1 MTSTLPRWRLA
12 GALACG
18 ATLAALAAPA
28 SAGFETLSTAGTKVL
43 KTCNP
48 TNAAGVTTC
57 RVTSLPGETGYNLV
71 ASRTSPVEIN
81 GVVVGTQ
88 TERVWRHCTDTTLY
102 IFGVRLQMN
111 TAQWDGSGAPF
122 AVNDVFKQGRTDKG
136 VAVAYFNG
144 SPAAA
149 QALASAGRTFAGL
162 NEYEEAQPP
171 RDLAWTGF
179 RVRADAGAAPA
190 GSAYTPW
197 LLTRT
202 RAPEGYA
209 IQDFALRLLNSADE
223 SVDQNS
229 IYSAGYQPVCTSD
242 DCAPADDE

>member
-1 MTSTLPRWRLA
+1 MKPPLPRWRLA

-28 SAGFETLSTAGTKVL
+28 SAEFETLSTTGTKVL
-43 KTCNP
+43 KSCNP
-48 TNAAGVTTC
+48 GNSPSLSTC
-57 RVTSLPGETGYNLV
+57 RVASLPGESGYNLV
-71 ASRTSPVEIN
+71 ASRSSPVEIN

-88 TERVWRHCTDTTLY
+88 TERVWRHRTDTTLY
-102 IFGVRLQMN
+102 IFGVRLQMS
-111 TAQWDGSGAPF
+111 TAVWNETDAPF

-149 QALASAGRTFAGL
+149 KALAYAGRTFAGL

-179 RVRADAGAAPA
+179 RVSVDAGRAAA
-190 GSAYTPW
+190 GSAYSPW
-197 LLTRT
+197 LLTKT

-242 DCAPADDE
+242 DCAPAE